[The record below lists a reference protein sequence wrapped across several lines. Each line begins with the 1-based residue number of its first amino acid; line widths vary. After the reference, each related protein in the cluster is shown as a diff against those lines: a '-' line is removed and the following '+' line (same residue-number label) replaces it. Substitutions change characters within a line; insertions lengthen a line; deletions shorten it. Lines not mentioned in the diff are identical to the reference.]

1 MIQYIDHI
9 GIAVRTLDD
18 ALPRFQRALKL
29 KCERIESVPEQH
41 VRVAFLALG
50 ETRIELI
57 EATSIESPIAR
68 FIEKRGEGIHHIAL
82 RSTDL
87 EDDLDRAVK
96 GGCAQAG
103 KHSGRGAADSKVAF
117 LHPGG
122 LCGVLV
128 ELCEAHQ

>member
-9 GIAVRTLDD
+9 GIAVKAIDE
-18 ALPRFQRALKL
+18 ALPRYQQALRLECKGV
-29 KCERIESVPEQH
+29 ESIPEQK
-41 VRVAFLALG
+41 VRVAFLAVG

-57 EATSIESPIAR
+57 EATSSDSPIAK
-68 FIEKRGEGIHHIAL
+68 FIEKRGEGIHHIAF

-87 EDDLDRAVK
+87 ETDLDHALK
-96 GGCAQAG
+96 AGCTQAG
-103 KHSGRGAADSKVAF
+103 GGAKRGASGTSVAF

-128 ELCEAHQ
+128 ELCEGH